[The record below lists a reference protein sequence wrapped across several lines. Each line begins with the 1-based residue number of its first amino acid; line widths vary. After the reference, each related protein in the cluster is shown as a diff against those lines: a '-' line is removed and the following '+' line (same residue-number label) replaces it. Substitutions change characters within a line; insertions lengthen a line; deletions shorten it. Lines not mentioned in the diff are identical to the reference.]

1 MKEDMT
7 EVEAWKRVDRLWQK
21 HGLEKTETMKL
32 DTARPFMEEYIKE
45 VKNIESVD
53 EGLFMSIFNEIDEE
67 GN

>member
-1 MKEDMT
+1 
-7 EVEAWKRVDRLWQK
+7 
-21 HGLEKTETMKL
+21 MKL

-45 VKNIESVD
+45 VKNVDSVN